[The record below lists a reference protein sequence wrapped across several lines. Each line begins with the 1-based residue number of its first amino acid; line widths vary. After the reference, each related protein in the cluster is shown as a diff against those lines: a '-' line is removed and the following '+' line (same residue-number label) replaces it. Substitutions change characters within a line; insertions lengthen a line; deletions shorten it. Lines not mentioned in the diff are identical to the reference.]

1 MELVAAAT
9 GYYDYNSMTRQPR
22 HSSSPN
28 GSSFMPEVLDGPDD
42 SCREMF
48 RMCMNMFSTI
58 SVAFSQ
64 TEACFMIDELLA
76 IFLDIISHYER
87 NRVIQERFH

>member
-9 GYYDYNSMTRQPR
+9 GYYYYNSMTRQPR

-28 GSSFMPEVLDGPDD
+28 RSSFMPEVLDGPDD

-48 RMCMNMFSTI
+48 RM
-58 SVAFSQ
+58 
-64 TEACFMIDELLA
+64 
-76 IFLDIISHYER
+76 
-87 NRVIQERFH
+87 